1 MADPGLDRID
11 LRILALLQADGRMSH
26 VEIAAKVGLSPSPC
40 ARRIRRLEKSGVVQ
54 KYTAL
59 VDPKRVGQYVLAFVQ
74 IKLER
79 HTDEI
84 IGQFRRMLAERPEVL
99 SAHAMTGEMDFL
111 LRVVVPDLDAL
122 GRLTLHQLLKFPG
135 VRDVRSSLVLETL
148 KADAAVPLTAAR
160 T

>member
-1 MADPGLDRID
+1 MAERLDRTD

-40 ARRIRRLEKSGVVQ
+40 ARRIRKLETGGVVE

-59 VDPKRVGQYVLAFVQ
+59 LDPKRVGQNVLAFVQ

-84 IGQFRRMLAERPEVL
+84 IGQFRRMLAERPEVI
-99 SAHAMTGEMDFL
+99 SAHAMTGDMDFL
-111 LRVVVPDLDAL
+111 LRVLVPDLDAL

-148 KADAAVPLTAAR
+148 KADSAVPLTAAR
-160 T
+160 A

>member
-1 MADPGLDRID
+1 MAEPGLDRTD
-11 LRILALLQADGRMSH
+11 LRILALLQADGRVSH

-40 ARRIRRLEKSGVVQ
+40 ARRIRRLEKSGVVE

-59 VDPKRVGQYVLAFVQ
+59 LDPKRVGQNVLAFVQ

-148 KADAAVPLTAAR
+148 KSDAAIPLTAVR
-160 T
+160 